1 MSIDCSIIGRT
12 RIGVVT
18 LIGAL
23 LAALAVPASAQY
35 LDPDR
40 CVTCVDKRE
49 HFAGGMALDVLAR
62 GPWIARS
69 FRDQAWKRVAIT
81 TVVATSWELIE
92 MFQDRKDGKA
102 GRPGYGFGPLD
113 VAATVA
119 GSVATEVLTS
129 LAAHMVHRPHMLH
142 RH

>member
-1 MSIDCSIIGRT
+1 MSIDRHITARA
-12 RIGVVT
+12 RIAFATVIVM
-18 LIGAL
+18 L
-23 LAALAVPASAQY
+23 LAGIAAPVSAQY

-40 CVTCVDKRE
+40 CFTCVDKRE
-49 HFAGGMALDVLAR
+49 HFTGGVALDVLAR